1 MWHRHLEHH
10 WNRAKSFIH
19 KGYQNLGIFAG
30 HMDRA
35 ANIGKRLFSLAMP
48 ALQDLGQED
57 LIQGGI
63 QAISRYNDVRGKAV
77 DLHRNMSAYGQ
88 AIDAADIFN

>member
-1 MWHRHLEHH
+1 
-10 WNRAKSFIH
+10 
-19 KGYQNLGIFAG
+19 
-30 HMDRA
+30 MDRA

>member
-1 MWHRHLEHH
+1 MGKW
-10 WNRAKSFIH
+10 
-19 KGYQNLGIFAG
+19 AG

-35 ANIGKRLFSLAMP
+35 ANIGKRLFSLALP
-48 ALQDLGQED
+48 ALQDLGQDD

-63 QAISRYNDVRGKAV
+63 QAIGRYNDVRGKAV

>member
-19 KGYQNLGIFAG
+19 QGYQNLGKFAG

-48 ALQDLGQED
+48 ALQDLGQDD

-63 QAISRYNDVRGKAV
+63 QAIGRYNDLHGKTV

-88 AIDAADIFN
+88 AIDAADIFS

>member
-10 WNRAKSFIH
+10 RNRAKSYIH
-19 KGYQNLGIFAG
+19 QGYQTLGKFAG

-48 ALQDLGQED
+48 ALQDLGQD
-57 LIQGGI
+57 HVVQGGI
-63 QAISRYNDVRGKAV
+63 EAISRYNDVRSKTQQ
-77 DLHRNMSAYGQ
+77 LNRNMSAYGQ
-88 AIDAADIFN
+88 AVDAADIFS

>member
-1 MWHRHLEHH
+1 MG
-10 WNRAKSFIH
+10 K
-19 KGYQNLGIFAG
+19 FAG

-35 ANIGKRLFSLAMP
+35 ANIGKRLFSLALP
-48 ALQDLGQED
+48 ALQDLGQDD

-63 QAISRYNDVRGKAV
+63 QAIGRYNDVRGKAV

-88 AIDAADIFN
+88 AIDAADIFS

>member
-1 MWHRHLEHH
+1 MWQRQLAQQ

-19 KGYQNLGIFAG
+19 QGHQTLGKWAG

-48 ALQDLGQED
+48 ALQDLGQDD

-63 QAISRYNDVRGKAV
+63 RAIGNYNDTRAQATRFN
-77 DLHRNMSAYGQ
+77 RNISAYGQ
-88 AIDAADIFN
+88 AIDAADIFS